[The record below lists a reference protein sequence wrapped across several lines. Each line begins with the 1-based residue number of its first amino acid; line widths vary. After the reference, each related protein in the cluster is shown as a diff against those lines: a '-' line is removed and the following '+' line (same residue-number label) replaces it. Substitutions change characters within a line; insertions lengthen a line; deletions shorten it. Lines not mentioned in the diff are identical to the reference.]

1 MSVWWVLAYSGLGA
15 AFGAAVNPVT
25 RGQLPVNAPG
35 WARSPLVALAIT
47 GVLFAVV
54 ATGFGHRW
62 ELVPYGVLA
71 VVSVPLAITDIIEQ
85 RLSSALVLP
94 LGITLLALFAVL
106 AVARAD
112 GASFLRAVLAMAAL
126 AGFHLV
132 LALLLGGLGAGDVK
146 LSAALGIVTGW
157 LGWPAVIGMLLLAY
171 VTASLAVLFDRLR
184 HKAERLEVIPLGP
197 YLIFSTFVTIVTL
210 GA

>member
-1 MSVWWVLAYSGLGA
+1 MLFA
-15 AFGAAVNPVT
+15 
-25 RGQLPVNAPG
+25 
-35 WARSPLVALAIT
+35 ALA
-47 GVLFAVV
+47 A
-54 ATGFGHRW
+54 GFGHRW

-106 AVARAD
+106 AVAQAD
-112 GASFLRAVLAMAAL
+112 GASLLRAVLAMAAL

-146 LSAALGIVTGW
+146 LSAVLGIATGW
-157 LGWPAVIGMLLLAY
+157 TGWPAVIGMLLLAY
-171 VTASLAVLFDRLR
+171 VTASLTVLLDRLR
-184 HKAERLEVIPLGP
+184 HRANRLEAIPLGP
-197 YLIFSTFVTIVTL
+197 YLIFSAFVTIVTL